1 MRQRITIPRKPYILF
16 ELVKIN
22 KVKYRKGEADALT
35 QEEVIHMVVMPENI
49 NYTLQSRDYLVQAS
63 DDFFLTKYSLQPE
76 KVSINGYFG
85 AERRLAGGT
94 YMSGWERLTQ
104 FEETII
110 KKSKSLTTA
119 EMYALNYYD
128 FLYQKFGSININS
141 WNISASA
148 RANTNLER
156 YSLDF
161 IVLGQ
166 LLKTT
171 DSSRS
176 DKLLNL
182 LTEYYL
188 PDSGWFSKKSQEL
201 EEWYNTQ
208 IYPTAATLQS
218 WYEGYSLVL
227 EEANSIM
234 STIAEGVNAVKGLG
248 GRNSMKTVN
257 DLTKLDQ
264 LTNIYSSGTSIFR

>member
-1 MRQRITIPRKPYILF
+1 MRQRITVPRKPYILF

-22 KVKYRKGEADALT
+22 KVKYRRGDADALT
-35 QEEVIHMVVMPENI
+35 QEDVIHMVVMPENI
-49 NYTLQSRDYLVQAS
+49 NYALQSRDYLVQAS
-63 DDFFLTKYSLQPE
+63 EDFFLTKYSMQPE
-76 KVSINGYFG
+76 KVSISGTFG

-94 YMSGWERLTQ
+94 YMSGWERLVQ
-104 FEETII
+104 FEETIV
-110 KKSKSLTTA
+110 KKSKLLTTA

-141 WNISASA
+141 WTISASA
-148 RANTNLER
+148 RANTNFER

-161 IVLGQ
+161 VLLGD

-182 LTEYYL
+182 LTAFYL
-188 PDSGWFSKKSQEL
+188 PGTGWFAGKSQEL
-201 EEWYNTQ
+201 QDWYNTQ

-248 GRNSMKTVN
+248 GRNTMKTVN
-257 DLTKLDQ
+257 DFGKLDQ
-264 LTNIYSSGTSIFR
+264 FTNIYSSGTSIFR

>member
-22 KVKYRKGEADALT
+22 KVKYRKGDADALT

-63 DDFFLTKYSLQPE
+63 EDFFLTKYSMQPE
-76 KVSINGYFG
+76 KVSISGYFG

-161 IVLGQ
+161 VVLGQ

-182 LTEYYL
+182 LTDFYL
-188 PDSGWFSKKSQEL
+188 PGTGWFAGKSQEL
-201 EEWYNTQ
+201 QDWYNTQ

-248 GRNSMKTVN
+248 GRSTMKTVN
-257 DLTKLDQ
+257 DFGKFDQ
-264 LTNIYSSGTSIFR
+264 FTNIYSSGTSIFR